1 MTDKS
6 HHVFFRFEI
15 SEKMMHNS
23 NIIHMLHMI
32 VYFHNFV
39 VSMFEFC
46 WRKVPSKETVIL
58 YLFISPAL
66 ALVAYLLEVGCCASV
81 LWIFHDG
88 FPMVSECFVDLR
100 MYYIRN
106 SHPCGWIYHSHGV
119 YRTRG
124 EYVSWNGW
132 IYHSHGSV
140 MGGLECQKVSSPPG
154 NWQQNAP
161 EKSVVRRRAFQGTC

>member
-81 LWIFHDG
+81 IQISMTD
-88 FPMVSECFVDLR
+88 FPWDECFVDLR

-106 SHPCGWIYHSHGV
+106 SHSC
-119 YRTRG
+119 
-124 EYVSWNGW
+124 GW

-161 EKSVVRRRAFQGTC
+161 ENQWLEDEPFRGHVNFVGGVTPSKCW